1 MNYPGEQ
8 VTAPADQRRRY
19 QSGQRAYVPVQGTTD
34 DDPDE
39 FAPADGGGYQPP
51 ARSGR
56 ARHASTGYA
65 PAARNE
71 PARQAN
77 VPSSPANGYT
87 RPPATDYGRPPVTGY
102 VPPAQNGYAR
112 PAAPANAPSPATGYV
127 PRARNGHAPA
137 ASPGKAA
144 SPGNGS
150 SRPDSSGNAGRPD
163 ATNVPGPRQGYARH
177 ASVGYLPRPDAP
189 QDGNGYQPARRPIRP
204 ASGPAESGSRPAESG
219 PRTAQAGPRTAQAGP
234 RTAQAGPRT
243 AQAGPRT
250 AEPRPRLAEP
260 GPRAL
265 QSRRGPAYGYPPMP
279 DDLGP
284 RYPQPEFSAWN
295 ESAAPAP
302 RVADDLPFSAP
313 TWSDT
318 GNALTRPGPG
328 AGTALADRADEDLAT
343 LAGELAEV
351 ADDDPAAWTAD
362 VDAEATSY
370 PADSYPAASPGT
382 DKREAE
388 AEHEAALAEL
398 EARLSEPDA
407 APLPDTGTGR
417 TARRTRAAAA
427 SARKAARQKGRTRRR
442 VMVAGVC
449 LPAIAVVAVMAYAHH
464 PGGQASPNPSVSH
477 SLSAALS
484 VSPPSSSMGTWQHIG
499 TRAEDPA
506 PLTLGQLFPAQ
517 FAAGKASY
525 TRTAQL
531 GSTDCARAVFGPR
544 LQAAVRKNGCT
555 QVMRASYLAQA
566 QKLMGTIGVLNLA
579 SSTGAN
585 KVGKV
590 AGSSQFIA
598 QLTAATGPTHR
609 LTRGTGLEEAEVKG
623 HYLILTWVEFTTLRA
638 PKTASERA
646 QLKAFSADLINRTA
660 NVSLTSRMV
669 IGKPQFP

>member
-1 MNYPGEQ
+1 
-8 VTAPADQRRRY
+8 
-19 QSGQRAYVPVQGTTD
+19 
-34 DDPDE
+34 
-39 FAPADGGGYQPP
+39 
-51 ARSGR
+51 
-56 ARHASTGYA
+56 
-65 PAARNE
+65 
-71 PARQAN
+71 
-77 VPSSPANGYT
+77 
-87 RPPATDYGRPPVTGY
+87 
-102 VPPAQNGYAR
+102 
-112 PAAPANAPSPATGYV
+112 
-127 PRARNGHAPA
+127 
-137 ASPGKAA
+137 
-144 SPGNGS
+144 
-150 SRPDSSGNAGRPD
+150 
-163 ATNVPGPRQGYARH
+163 
-177 ASVGYLPRPDAP
+177 
-189 QDGNGYQPARRPIRP
+189 
-204 ASGPAESGSRPAESG
+204 
-219 PRTAQAGPRTAQAGP
+219 
-234 RTAQAGPRT
+234 
-243 AQAGPRT
+243 
-250 AEPRPRLAEP
+250 
-260 GPRAL
+260 
-265 QSRRGPAYGYPPMP
+265 MP

-313 TWSDT
+313 AWSDT

-351 ADDDPAAWTAD
+351 ADDDPA
-362 VDAEATSY
+362 
-370 PADSYPAASPGT
+370 
-382 DKREAE
+382 

-427 SARKAARQKGRTRRR
+427 SARKAARQKGRMRRR

-477 SLSAALS
+477 SLPAALS